1 MVSIREHLDSVW
13 SGLHQAS
20 ITDELSIIE
29 YISVLLF
36 QQMGISDI
44 AGSDEERPRRPT
56 IRYGIVEEALK
67 EELRAASKQA
77 GGCGRLFDPHVLFH
91 SSRIRGKEPGNY
103 PIPRHI
109 IAFMLQLLDIGDG
122 HSFADLTCASG
133 GIPVEVMRHYPTSY
147 RRIVGVELVPGWAR
161 IARANLKLQ
170 DPHFHRAEIYTGNS
184 FHVCAPGG
192 KLGGERF
199 DRIAMAPPF
208 GIPIDPSTAK
218 EALVDV
224 LPDEMRK
231 SNTGYS
237 SEVLFTYL
245 ALDHLQPEGRGVV
258 MVPLGLLHKEQR
270 SSILLRQHLVSS
282 HQLRAVIGLA
292 GGALAPFSDEASY
305 LLHLDKSGRV
315 VAPWFFKIERDGYSS
330 ERSRDLTTPPEQNPD
345 RNDMLFAR
353 QVLALTSQAV
363 QAHNNY
369 RTQELVVRVIVGPR
383 EQPYGLVI
391 GVQGAATISAI
402 ELYQILDGEHKG
414 SYLLIEAERDGG
426 RATYLAITLP
436 REDAQQYIMQP
447 VTNKRA
453 WAKSLYP
460 DQRGAAAAGT
470 RIFAEGETGQ
480 LIAITREGRLLGTT
494 SRWETIVNEG
504 YNLQPEVYVPTR
516 ESVAP
521 ENAARLLNQV
531 RRDQREVARLVDNL
545 LGNLEIQQRIG
556 KMLPPVPTRFDDFA
570 LEGFLGPKQAE
581 IYEKI
586 RALIRGASGYA
597 VYFTPEQLE
606 VSDIVRV
613 RQTLHLLEVLG
624 LIVRVQI
631 KGQGENAS
639 GYQYY
644 RVVTEL
650 DVLEK
655 IEE

>member
-29 YISVLLF
+29 YIAVLLLE
-36 QQMGISDI
+36 QMDI
-44 AGSDEERPRRPT
+44 YDSVDLDEERPRRPT
-56 IRYGIVEEALK
+56 IRYGIMEEALR

-77 GGCGRLFDPHVLFH
+77 EGYGRLFDPHVLFH
-91 SSRIRGKEPGNY
+91 SSRIQGKEPGNY

-109 IAFMLQLLDIGDG
+109 IAFMLQLLDISDG

-133 GIPVEVMRHYPTSY
+133 GIPVEVMRRYPTAD

-161 IARANLKLQ
+161 IARANIALQ
-170 DPHFHRAEIYTGNS
+170 GQDFAGAEIYTGNS

-192 KLGGERF
+192 KLFRERF

-208 GIPIDPSTAK
+208 GVPIDPATAK
-218 EALVDV
+218 EALADV
-224 LPDEMRK
+224 LPYEMRK
-231 SNTGYS
+231 GNTGYS

-245 ALDHLQPEGRGVV
+245 ALDHLRSEGRGMV

-270 SSILLRQHLVSS
+270 SSLLLRQHLVES
-282 HQLRAVIGLA
+282 HRLRAVIGLA
-292 GGALAPFSDEASY
+292 GGALAPFSDAASY

-315 VAPWFFKIERDGYSS
+315 EAPWFFKIERDGYPS
-330 ERSRDLTTPPEQNPD
+330 ERSRDLTTPPEQKPD

-353 QVLALTSQAV
+353 EALALTSQAV
-363 QAHNNY
+363 QAQNNS
-369 RTQELVVRVIVGPR
+369 RVRELVVCVIGR
-383 EQPYGLVI
+383 EEQPYGLVI
-391 GVQGAATISAI
+391 GAREAATISAI
-402 ELYQILDGEHKG
+402 ELYQVLDGERKG
-414 SYLLIEAERDGG
+414 SYLLIEVERGGG

-436 REDAQQYIMQP
+436 RENAPQYVMLP
-447 VTNKRA
+447 VANKQA
-453 WAKSLYP
+453 WTKSLYP

-494 SRWETIVNEG
+494 RRWETIANEG
-504 YNLQPEVYVPTR
+504 YNLQPEVYVPTH
-516 ESVAP
+516 EGVAP

-556 KMLPPVPTRFDDFA
+556 KTLPPTPKRFDDFA
-570 LEGFLGPKQAE
+570 LEGLLGPKQAE
-581 IYEKI
+581 VYERIKL
-586 RALIRGASGYA
+586 LIKEASGYA

-606 VSDIVRV
+606 MPDSVHV

-624 LIVRVQI
+624 LIVRVRI